1 MSRIKTRSRQL
12 FNESGK
18 TKLRTNKEDQSEYQA
33 RHIQKLSIWN
43 FDTGMAYRQRRLSN
57 QLRIPVQVNDAAAG
71 NRPDRRHGLEISQV
85 YQRKTRSNC
94 IQSTDHLQLSEIL
107 RHAKDIPTDLDL
119 LISWVRTDERDNKWW
134 QAPQNIGSP
143 RTPAVTLDTPEI
155 TIYQENLATRRRL
168 VFDEEKLI
176 ILEGLKKTIIKW
188 FTNWYP
194 VRNEMF
200 TKTDITLWANVA
212 KDISKK
218 WNRCKPCKN
227 LVWMSYL
234 MYPSLRKVTI
244 LY

>member
-1 MSRIKTRSRQL
+1 MNQNSNQKKHFSSRHHWLSVFMELRANGSTWFTKMLARKKRARPISFVPWKGETITSAKQFATRNVKKQNEVETAFQWVGENKT
-12 FNESGK
+12 F
-18 TKLRTNKEDQSEYQA
+18 RTNKEDQSEYQA

-143 RTPAVTLDTPEI
+143 RKPAVTLDTTGDNNLPREPCNTTQTGVWRREI
-155 TIYQENLATRRRL
+155 DYTGGT
-168 VFDEEKLI
+168 
-176 ILEGLKKTIIKW
+176 
-188 FTNWYP
+188 
-194 VRNEMF
+194 
-200 TKTDITLWANVA
+200 
-212 KDISKK
+212 
-218 WNRCKPCKN
+218 
-227 LVWMSYL
+227 
-234 MYPSLRKVTI
+234 
-244 LY
+244 